1 MNKIMKK
8 IIGGIVAIVALA
20 LPVVSFAA
28 TLNNDPLDFA
38 TLRVMNYTTNPTCS
52 TCWATTAT
60 ANAGDVLSFAI
71 YYHNVGPDIATNVR
85 VTFSPQTTVAG
96 TAHTFTATVRAD
108 NAPAVTGTV
117 TVMTTT
123 SQTLSF
129 SPNSVIWR
137 PNQQT
142 AGATALPGAQLH
154 TDLFN
159 GVGIN
164 LGNIAPGWATQG
176 SVVVRFQTTATTGG
190 AISIPTVN
198 TSSASA
204 TSQTSATLNGF
215 VTPNGASTN
224 AWFEWGSTPTY
235 GMSTTAINYGTTAT
249 SFSNVITGLAANTTY
264 YFRAVAQNS
273 QGIVYGTQMSFV
285 TTTTGTLS
293 APTVNTS
300 SASATSQTSA
310 TLNGFVTPNGAST
323 NAWFE
328 WGSTPT
334 YGMSTTAI
342 NYGTTA
348 TSFSNVITGLAVNTT
363 YYFRAVAQN
372 SQGIVY
378 GTQMSFVTGVS
389 SWTVVSVSTRNA
401 DVSTDL
407 AILNGYVDPNFT
419 NDTVRWFE
427 WGTSTSLGN
436 TTTILSHGSIASNFN
451 ATITGLSSNTN
462 YYYRAVARNS
472 QGTIY
477 GNILSFTTT
486 GTTGGVITSTTGS
499 VPAATTLLATD
510 LTGTTA
516 VFNGL
521 VFTSSNQPSN
531 AWFEWGASTL
541 LGNKTQTI
549 SVGALPTIRHSDNIT
564 GLVRGQTYYYRIVAE
579 NPYGRVYGST
589 MSFVSEGSSV
599 VATTGTV
606 DTGVVITTPRPVVTK
621 PTVTVVNSGSSTQSL
636 VSLSVDGGAE
646 AITENEKRSYYVT
659 WKNESSQSLRNVV
672 LRVTFPQTMNFESS
686 TVGTFS
692 PADNTVTIDLG
703 ALASGDTGEAFFI
716 ATTDR
721 AIKNGDLLV
730 VTANMVYTDTKGVQ
744 GDAIA
749 YKTHRVEASASAL
762 GASIFGAGSFLPTT
776 LFGWM
781 LLIALVL
788 VLVLLGNH
796 LYGRFSDTH
805 ASY

>member
-190 AISIPTVN
+190 AISI
-198 TSSASA
+198 
-204 TSQTSATLNGF
+204 
-215 VTPNGASTN
+215 
-224 AWFEWGSTPTY
+224 
-235 GMSTTAINYGTTAT
+235 
-249 SFSNVITGLAANTTY
+249 
-264 YFRAVAQNS
+264 
-273 QGIVYGTQMSFV
+273 
-285 TTTTGTLS
+285 
-293 APTVNTS
+293 PTVNTS

-805 ASY
+805 ASH

>member
-8 IIGGIVAIVALA
+8 IIGGIIAMVALA
-20 LPVVSFAA
+20 LPAVSFAA
-28 TLNNDPLDFA
+28 TFNNDPADFA
-38 TLRVMNYTTNPTCS
+38 TLRVMNYTTSPTCS
-52 TCWATTAT
+52 TCWGATAT
-60 ANAGDVLSFAI
+60 ANTGDVLSFAV

-85 VTFSPQTTVAG
+85 VRLTPQTTVAG
-96 TAHTFTATVRAD
+96 TTHTFTATVSAD
-108 NAPAVTGTV
+108 NAPAVTSTV

-129 SPNSVIWR
+129 SPNSVIWH
-137 PNQQT
+137 PNQSP
-142 AGATALPGAQLH
+142 AGSLPLPGGQLH

-159 GVGIN
+159 GIGIN
-164 LGNIAPGWATQG
+164 LGSIAPGWLTQG
-176 SVVVRFQTTATTGG
+176 SVVAHFQASATGG

-198 TSSASA
+198 TSSASSI
-204 TSQTSATLNGF
+204 SQTSATLNGF
-215 VTPNGASTN
+215 VTPNGATTN

-235 GMSTTAINYGTTAT
+235 GMSTAAINYGTTAT
-249 SFSNVITGLAANTTY
+249 TFSNVITGLAANTTY

-285 TTTTGTLS
+285 
-293 APTVNTS
+293 A
-300 SASATSQTSA
+300 
-310 TLNGFVTPNGAST
+310 
-323 NAWFE
+323 
-328 WGSTPT
+328 
-334 YGMSTTAI
+334 
-342 NYGTTA
+342 
-348 TSFSNVITGLAVNTT
+348 
-363 YYFRAVAQN
+363 
-372 SQGIVY
+372 
-378 GTQMSFVTGVS
+378 GVS
-389 SWTVVSVSTRNA
+389 SWTVASVSTRNA
-401 DVSTDL
+401 DVSTNL
-407 AILNGYVDPNFT
+407 AVLNGYVDPNFT

-427 WGTSTSLGN
+427 WGTSVSLGN
-436 TTTILSHGSIASNFN
+436 TTTLLSHGSVASNFN

-486 GTTGGVITSTTGS
+486 GTSGSVVNNTTGA
-499 VPAATTLLATD
+499 VPTATTLLATD

-521 VFTSSNQPSN
+521 VFTSSAQPSN
-531 AWFEWGASTL
+531 AWFEWGTSSL

-549 SVGALPTIRHSDNIT
+549 SVGALPTIRHSDSIT

-579 NPYGRVYGST
+579 NPYGRVYGSI

-599 VATTGTV
+599 VATTGTTV
-606 DTGVVITTPRPVVTK
+606 DTGVVITVPRQTVTK
-621 PTVTVVNSGSSTQSL
+621 PTVTVVNSGSSAQSL
-636 VSLSVDGGAE
+636 VSLAIDGGAE

-659 WKNESSQSLRNVV
+659 WKNESTQSLRNVV

-686 TVGTFS
+686 TIGTFS
-692 PADNTVTIDLG
+692 TADNTVTIDLG
-703 ALASGDTGEAFFI
+703 ALASGETGEAFFI

-721 AIKNGDLLV
+721 AVKNGDLLV
-730 VTANMVYTDTKGVQ
+730 VTSNMVYTDNRGVQ

-749 YKTHRVEASASAL
+749 YKTHRVEASANAL
-762 GASIFGAGSFLPTT
+762 GASIFGAGAFLPTT

-788 VLVLLGNH
+788 ILVLLGNH
-796 LYGRFSDTH
+796 LYGRFSGTH
-805 ASY
+805 SSH